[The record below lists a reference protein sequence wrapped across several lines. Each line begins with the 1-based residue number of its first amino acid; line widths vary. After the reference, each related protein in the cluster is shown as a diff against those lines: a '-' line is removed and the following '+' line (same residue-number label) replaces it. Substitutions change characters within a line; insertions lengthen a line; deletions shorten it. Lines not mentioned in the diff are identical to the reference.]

1 MIERDFDSLQ
11 IGRVRATIC
20 CLCVS
25 SDLSSLD
32 DKGADNHEVSP
43 HAIGP
48 SSHDSR
54 IETCLQSRSEDAD
67 ISGNGADDHIGLCVS
82 TDSLASS

>member
-1 MIERDFDSLQ
+1 M
-11 IGRVRATIC
+11 TIY
-20 CLCVS
+20 CLHES

-32 DKGADNHEVSP
+32 DKGANNHEVSP

-54 IETCLQSRSEDAD
+54 IETFLRSRPEDVD
-67 ISGNGADDHIGLCVS
+67 ISGKGVDDDVNHCMLL
-82 TDSLASS
+82 DP